1 MNSFVN
7 YYIMTNSFIDYL
19 NIIAN
24 SFAGYPMII
33 V

>member
-1 MNSFVN
+1 
-7 YYIMTNSFIDYL
+7 MTNSFIDYL

-24 SFAGYPMII
+24 SFAGYPTII